1 MNAWTVVL
9 AAGLGSYLL
18 RMSMIGAADRIRLP
32 ARLDDSAEL
41 VAPSAFAA
49 LAITSIAGSAVAA
62 GIPQAF
68 APVLAAVVAA
78 LAVMKTGS
86 TDAAGL
92 AGMPTLWIMTALT
105 AA

>member
-9 AAGLGSYLL
+9 AAGLGSCLL

-49 LAITSIAGSAVAA
+49 LAITSIVGSAVSA

-86 TDAAGL
+86 TYAAVL

-105 AA
+105 SS